1 MPKTQRGDRGSPGG
15 ELEEV
20 FMEFFRS
27 MRARFRREAES
38 VGLTLPKAFLLRHV
52 VERGEIAPGEVAR
65 EAGVTPA
72 AITFLVQD
80 LVSEGYLRRSRSAT
94 DSRRAVLTATPAG
107 RALLGRLNRKTRW
120 ITQFVE
126 QELGQEDLAAFVRT
140 LRRLTVSVSA
150 TTERRRARPRAGR
163 VPTVG
168 P

>member
-1 MPKTQRGDRGSPGG
+1 MPKSTHGDRGCSGG
-15 ELEEV
+15 ELEAA
-20 FMEFFRS
+20 FMEFFQM
-27 MRARFRREAES
+27 MRARFRHEAES
-38 VGLTLPKAFLLRHV
+38 VGLSMPKAFLLRHI
-52 VERGEIAPGEVAR
+52 VERGEVAPGAVAR

-120 ITQFVE
+120 ITRFVE

-163 VPTVG
+163 ASTLG